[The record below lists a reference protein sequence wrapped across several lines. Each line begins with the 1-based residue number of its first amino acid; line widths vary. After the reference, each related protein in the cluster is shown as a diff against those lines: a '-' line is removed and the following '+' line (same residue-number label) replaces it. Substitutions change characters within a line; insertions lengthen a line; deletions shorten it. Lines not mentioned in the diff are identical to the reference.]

1 MVRKM
6 WMASLVLVLLF
17 VMVGVVGA
25 QDVPP
30 LDTSNWPTLDE
41 FLGGQ
46 LAEFLRTLDPIRN
59 APVTI
64 AAIAL
69 IKWVVSKLGYNE
81 QISATAISTVVIGVV
96 FAVYVIAQMAGYGGV
111 FADGA
116 ALAAV
121 ALDGALKVLILLF
134 GQQVLYLGARRLNVP
149 VFGYSR
155 TLPPSAKQA
164 A

>member
-1 MVRKM
+1 MRRM
-6 WMASLVLVLLF
+6 WMVSVMALVLMFVL
-17 VMVGVVGA
+17 VGVAGA

-30 LDTSNWPTLDE
+30 LDTSGWPSLDQ
-41 FLGGQ
+41 FLSGQ
-46 LAEFLRTLDPIRN
+46 LAEFLKTLDPIKN

-69 IKWVVSKLGYNE
+69 IKWLVSKLGYDAK
-81 QISATAISTVVIGVV
+81 ISATAISTVVIGAV
-96 FAVYVIAQMAGYGGV
+96 FAIYVLAQMAGYGGL

-134 GQQVLYLGARRLNVP
+134 GQQVLYLGARRINVP
-149 VFGYSR
+149 LFGYSR
-155 TLPPSAKQA
+155 SLPDGAKQA